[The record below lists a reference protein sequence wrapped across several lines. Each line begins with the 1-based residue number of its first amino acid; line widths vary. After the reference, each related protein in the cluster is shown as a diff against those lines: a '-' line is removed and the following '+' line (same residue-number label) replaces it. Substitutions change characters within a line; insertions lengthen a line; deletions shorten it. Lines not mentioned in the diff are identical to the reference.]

1 LLSKKPTI
9 SILLYGSQPPRRVP
23 DLHRGGL
30 AIWYTDGV
38 KLTIAQ
44 LNPVVGDI
52 EGNQERIVR
61 TLADSS
67 RDGADLVVLPELFL
81 VGYPPKDLVE
91 RPWFIGRV
99 VAAVENVR
107 KASEA
112 HPGTGVLFGAP
123 LPNHG
128 EVGKPLYN
136 AALLINGGKI
146 LLEQHKSLLPT
157 YDVFDETR
165 YFAPA
170 TDIRTLPFKG
180 EMLAISICEDAWNDP
195 ELWPNGRLYDTDP
208 IDVLARRGAT
218 LFVNISASPFYAGKQ
233 EIRFRLIRSHARK
246 HARPFVFVN
255 QVGGNDE
262 LVFDGCSLSF
272 DGAGEPTAV
281 GPSFR
286 EEVRTIDTSRPGTPG
301 LFTPPAKIEAVHEAL
316 VLGLRDYMRKCGF
329 RRALVGLSG
338 GIDSAV
344 TCALAVE
351 AVGSENVLALTMP
364 SPFSS
369 RGSVDDS
376 RDLAARLGI
385 ACLTVPITPVYES
398 YLRMLKEHF
407 AGREADVTEENIQA
421 RVRGTML
428 MAFSNKFGYLVLST
442 GNKSE
447 LAVGYCTLYGDMSG
461 GLAILSDVPKT
472 MVYELAAHI
481 NGRAAVTGKIGK
493 GAAVGSRAEIIP
505 RAIIDKPPSAELR
518 PDQLDQDTLP
528 LYPILDAILTH
539 YIEELRSVDDIVRLG
554 FDQETTRRVAAMV
567 DRNEYKRKQA
577 AMGLKVT
584 SKAFG
589 GGRRMPVAAKIG
601 F

>member
-1 LLSKKPTI
+1 
-9 SILLYGSQPPRRVP
+9 
-23 DLHRGGL
+23 
-30 AIWYTDGV
+30 V

-44 LNPVVGDI
+44 LNPIVGDI
-52 EGNQERIVR
+52 EGNRDRIVE
-61 TLADSS
+61 TLAASS
-67 RDGADLVVLPELFL
+67 RDGADLLILPELFL

-91 RPWFIGRV
+91 RPWFIDRV
-99 VAAVENVR
+99 AAAVEDVR
-107 KASEA
+107 NASEA

-123 LPNHG
+123 LPNRG
-128 EVGKPLYN
+128 KVGKPLHN
-136 AALLINGGKI
+136 AALLIHGGKI

-170 TDIRTLPFKG
+170 SEIRTLPFKG
-180 EMLAISICEDAWNDP
+180 ETLAVSICEDAWNDP

-233 EIRFRLIRSHARK
+233 EIRFRLIRNHARK

-262 LVFDGCSLSF
+262 LVFDGCSLAF
-272 DGAGEPTAV
+272 DGAGEPTTV
-281 GPSFR
+281 GLSFR

-301 LFTPPAKIEAVHEAL
+301 LFAPPAKIESVHEAL

-329 RRALVGLSG
+329 RKALVGLSG

-344 TCALAVE
+344 TCALAV
-351 AVGSENVLALTMP
+351 AALGPENVLGLTMP

-369 RGSVDDS
+369 RGSIDDS
-376 RDLAARLGI
+376 KDLAARLGVE
-385 ACLTVPITPVYES
+385 CLTIPITPVYES
-398 YLRMLKEHF
+398 YLRTLEGHF
-407 AGREADVTEENIQA
+407 AGRGTDVTEENIQA
-421 RVRGTML
+421 RIRGTIL

-461 GLAILSDVPKT
+461 GLAILSDVPKA

-481 NGRAAVTGKIGK
+481 NARAAIPSGVGK
-493 GAAVGSRAEIIP
+493 GVTAGARTEIIP

-528 LYPILDAILTH
+528 PYPVLDAILAL
-539 YIEELRSVDDIVRLG
+539 YIEELRSVGEIVRLG
-554 FDQETTRRVAAMV
+554 FDPETTRRVAAMV

-589 GGRRMPVAAKIG
+589 GGRRMPVAAKITI
-601 F
+601 